1 MKRIVIAC
9 AMLAAAAGA
18 QAQTPK
24 AKTLDEVVAHGAAAE
39 KALEHNALLGSVAE
53 QISHA
58 CEKYAADHNIS
69 VSIFIVD
76 QYGQIV
82 HAHRMDGQI
91 ANNIETAL
99 MKAKTVL
106 WDHQPSHVRMNQ
118 NINNPFTEFRSVEMG
133 IFPNKGGLPIIVDKQ
148 FLGAIGVGGSG
159 LDEEC
164 ADYALTQVLGP
175 QPPLTPNIPARPP
188 LMGDPPQRGGG
199 AGRGGA
205 GRGAGAAPQPGR

>member
-1 MKRIVIAC
+1 MKCVMI
-9 AMLAAAAGA
+9 AAAVCAFAVPAWA
-18 QAQTPK
+18 QAPT
-24 AKTLDEVVAHGAAAE
+24 AKTLDQVVAHGAAAE
-39 KALEHNALLGSVAE
+39 RALEHNALLGSIAE

-58 CEKYAADHNIS
+58 CEKYAVDHNIS
-69 VSIFIVD
+69 VSIFVVD
-76 QYGQIV
+76 QYGQVI

-106 WDHQPSHVRMNQ
+106 WDHQPSHIRMNQ
-118 NINNPFTEFRSVEMG
+118 HIQNPFTEFRSIEMG
-133 IFPNKGGLPIIVDKQ
+133 LFPNKGGLPIVVDKQ

-164 ADYALTQVLGP
+164 ADYALPQVLGP
-175 QPPLTPNIPARPP
+175 PPPLTPNIPARPP

-199 AGRGGA
+199 A
-205 GRGAGAAPQPGR
+205 APQQAPAR

>member
-1 MKRIVIAC
+1 
-9 AMLAAAAGA
+9 
-18 QAQTPK
+18 
-24 AKTLDEVVAHGAAAE
+24 
-39 KALEHNALLGSVAE
+39 
-53 QISHA
+53 
-58 CEKYAADHNIS
+58 
-69 VSIFIVD
+69 
-76 QYGQIV
+76 
-82 HAHRMDGQI
+82 MDGQI

-118 NINNPFTEFRSVEMG
+118 HIQNPFTEFRSIEMG
-133 IFPNKGGLPIIVDKQ
+133 LFPNKGGLPIVVDKQ

-175 QPPLTPNIPARPP
+175 QPPLTPNIAARPP

-199 AGRGGA
+199 AP
-205 GRGAGAAPQPGR
+205 APQPAAR

>member
-1 MKRIVIAC
+1 MRHAII
-9 AMLAAAAGA
+9 AAAVWMVAASAWA
-18 QAQTPK
+18 QAPK
-24 AKTLDEVVAHGAAAE
+24 AKTLDQVVAHGAAAE
-39 KALEHNALLGSVAE
+39 RAQEHNAMLGSIAE
-53 QISHA
+53 QISHE
-58 CEKYAADHNIS
+58 CEKYAAEHNIS

-82 HAHRMDGQI
+82 HSHRMDGQI

-106 WDHQPSHVRMNQ
+106 WDHQSSHVRMNQ
-118 NINNPFTEFRSVEMG
+118 HIQNPFTEFRSIEMDL
-133 IFPNKGGLPIIVDKQ
+133 FPNKGGLPIVVDKQ

-175 QPPLTPNIPARPP
+175 QPPLVPNIPARPP
-188 LMGDPPQRGGG
+188 LMGDPPQRG
-199 AGRGGA
+199 
-205 GRGAGAAPQPGR
+205 RGAGAPAPTPAPGR